1 MNQRQVIA
9 ARDRLLKDAGFDDI
23 ETPAGWLR
31 SDGVLAHTSGH
42 RVAELERF
50 DDLEEYY
57 RRAGQFLW
65 DRDWY
70 DDTERR
76 IWELHAEGASL
87 TRIVRTVKREG
98 GRIYRRK
105 AHSMVAGLRAEM
117 LRDELAVRRG
127 RGRPRNTEGLRSHGL
142 RLELLLSPGAALAMD
157 HVTSVLR
164 VSKGEAVR
172 RALVVLARQMTR

>member
-31 SDGVLAHTSGH
+31 SDGPLAHTDGH
-42 RVAELERF
+42 RVTELERF

-105 AHSMVAGLRAEM
+105 AHSVVAGLRAEM
-117 LRDELAVRRG
+117 LRDQLAVRRG
-127 RGRPRNTEGLRSHGL
+127 RGRPRDKESLRGHGMTMVVAL
-142 RLELLLSPGAALAMD
+142 NPAAALALD
-157 HVTSVLR
+157 HVVTVLR
-164 VSKGEAVR
+164 VSKREAMR
-172 RALVVLARQMTR
+172 RAVVLMARGMTR